1 VIGAEAKR
9 RGDWRERQ
17 EVKIEER
24 SFVANG
30 APLDDGQRRMVRGER
45 ATAEPGKA
53 AKSGRAALEILRPH
67 NNVRWRAFGAVGFD
81 GSGACRKRR
90 LAAALRSEEAA
101 MMIAK
106 RKAAGLRP
114 TLQRRMRLDG
124 TACGEVRAIEERS
137 FVAKG
142 APQDDGQGRMVR
154 GEQAAAEPGQAAKG
168 PDATATAEAEQVV
181 PRGEIDEGPRA
192 DGATGNEPRQSRIRR
207 LLGEE
212 FGLGGGDARSGRGAA
227 SGADYA

>member
-1 VIGAEAKR
+1 MYISGAGGHSCEEVAVRVIGAEAKR

-90 LAAALRSEEAA
+90 LAAALRREEAA

-154 GEQAAAEPGQAAKG
+154 GEQAAAEPGQAVTRRRVWIGRRGREVG
-168 PDATATAEAEQVV
+168 PGC
-181 PRGEIDEGPRA
+181 GER
-192 DGATGNEPRQSRIRR
+192 RR
-207 LLGEE
+207 LRLELL
-212 FGLGGGDARSGRGAA
+212 FLPARSAERKCAGCCRAGLA
-227 SGADYA
+227 G